1 MKKIIAL
8 ILAMTLIF
16 SVTACSEKPAAETPD
31 VDTENT
37 QNETEN
43 NDTNDTTDGAESA
56 DGTVGEILSKDF
68 KDRVTADSSLSA
80 QAIADELIK
89 NSVIQF
95 APMAAPVEPGLLN
108 GFDNAEINGFK
119 EGVMFG
125 PMMGTIPFVGYIFV
139 LEDGTDVE
147 AFKTTLSDNAN
158 LRWNI
163 CTEAEEKIVENVG
176 NTVFFLMCP
185 KSLEA

>member
-8 ILAMTLIF
+8 ILAMALIF

-37 QNETEN
+37 QTETEN
-43 NDTNDTTDGAESA
+43 NDTTESA
-56 DGTVGEILSKDF
+56 DGTIGEILLKDF

-80 QAIADELIK
+80 QAIADEIVK
-89 NSVIQF
+89 NSVLQF
-95 APMAAPVEPGLLN
+95 GPVTTPVEAGYLT

-119 EGVMFG
+119 EGVMFA
-125 PMMGTIPFVGYIFV
+125 PMIGTIPFVGYVFV
-139 LEDGTDVE
+139 LEDGADVE

-163 CTEAEEKIVENVG
+163 CTEAEEKVVENVG

-185 KSLEA
+185 KSLDA